1 MRRVLTALLRIAASI
16 FFRRIAVIGEEHVP
30 VDAPVI
36 FAVNHPNGLVDPLF
50 LLCFAPRRVSFL
62 GKAPLL
68 TMPVIGWIVRAL
80 DTIPVYRKQD
90 NVAGTNRETF
100 ARARA
105 VLARGGSIAIFPEG
119 TTHSDSKLREL
130 KTGAARIA
138 LGASMDRIFIVP
150 TGLYY
155 SAKQTFRSSA
165 VMEFGKAIEVR
176 PDGSAAVPA
185 AGSVASRDRRRDGA
199 APDGADAGV
208 PSEDEPPRDAVEG
221 LTARIESALAD
232 VTLQADSRQALD
244 LIGRA
249 ESIFSIGRGDVADE
263 LELRRR
269 FVDGYVWL
277 REPDQQR
284 LARLQSTIEQLEAEL
299 AGAKVDPELLAPPSA
314 ARVASIVATLL
325 IVMPI
330 AIAGA
335 IIHYPAYLLTDV
347 ARRFTHEEE
356 MVATIKA
363 ISGIVFNLLT
373 WIACVT
379 IAWWRFG
386 GVVALAVLIAVP
398 LAGYAALWFF
408 ENADDV
414 IGRTRALLW
423 RVARRQSFARF
434 RDERRRLR
442 DEIMTLADRASDS
455 PAAATEPSPQE

>member
-1 MRRVLTALLRIAASI
+1 MRRLLTALLRIAASI
-16 FFRRIAVIGEEHVP
+16 FFRDIEVIGAENVP
-30 VDAPVI
+30 HDAPVI

-105 VLARGGSIAIFPEG
+105 VLARGGGIAIFPEG

-138 LGASMDRIFIVP
+138 LGASMERIVIVP

-155 SAKQTFRSSA
+155 SSKQTFRSSA
-165 VMEFGKAIEVR
+165 VMEFGAPLVVTPVA
-176 PDGSAAVPA
+176 PDA
-185 AGSVASRDRRRDGA
+185 AG
-199 APDGADAGV
+199 
-208 PSEDEPPRDAVEG
+208 EPPRDAVDG
-221 LTARIESALAD
+221 LTARIENALAG

-244 LIGRA
+244 LVARA
-249 ESIFSIGRGDVADE
+249 EAIFSIGRGDVADE

-269 FVDGYVWL
+269 FVDGYRWL
-277 REPDQQR
+277 CDHDPER

-299 AGAKVDPELLAPPSA
+299 EAAHVEPERLAPPA
-314 ARVASIVATLL
+314 VAGTIRTIATLL
-325 IVMPI
+325 VILPI
-330 AIAGA
+330 ALAGA
-335 IIHYPAYLLTDV
+335 VIHYPAYRIV
-347 ARRFTHEEE
+347 GVIARFSKDEEL
-356 MVATIKA
+356 VATVKA
-363 ISGIVFNLLT
+363 IAGMLFFPLT
-373 WIACVT
+373 WIVCAS

-386 GVVALAVLIAVP
+386 GEVALLVALTLPI
-398 LAGYAALWFF
+398 AGYVALWFF

-423 RVARRQSFARF
+423 RVSRRQSFARF
-434 RDERRRLR
+434 RDTRRRLR
-442 DEIMTLADRASDS
+442 DEFMALSDRAAGS
-455 PAAATEPSPQE
+455 PEVATRPSPRG

>member
-16 FFRRIAVIGEEHVP
+16 FFRRIEVIGDEHVP

-68 TMPVIGWIVRAL
+68 TMPVIGWVVRAL

-165 VMEFGKAIEVR
+165 VMEFGAPIEVR

-199 APDGADAGV
+199 APAGEDAGA
-208 PSEDEPPRDAVEG
+208 PRDAVEG

-244 LIGRA
+244 LIARA

-263 LELRRR
+263 LEIRRR

-277 REPDQQR
+277 RDNDPQR
-284 LARLQSTIEQLEAEL
+284 LARLESTIEQLEAEL
-299 AGAKVDPELLAPPSA
+299 AGAKVDPELLAPPRASH
-314 ARVASIVATLL
+314 VAGIVATLL
-325 IVMPI
+325 IVMPV

-335 IIHYPAYLLTDV
+335 IIHYPAYLGTDI

-373 WIACVT
+373 WIACVA

-386 GVVALAVLIAVP
+386 GLVALAVLVAVP
-398 LAGYAALWFF
+398 IAGYAALWFF

-442 DEIMTLADRASDS
+442 DEIMTLADRASGS
-455 PAAATEPSPQE
+455 PAAATEPSPQESAPRR